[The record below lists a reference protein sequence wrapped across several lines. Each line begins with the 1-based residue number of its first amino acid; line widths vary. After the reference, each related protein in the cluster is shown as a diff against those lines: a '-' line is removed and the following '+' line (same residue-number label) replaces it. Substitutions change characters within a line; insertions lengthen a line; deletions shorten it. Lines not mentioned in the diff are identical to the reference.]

1 MTSTGKALLRRIA
14 FLLIAAAVLALP
26 RAGFSA
32 VTSADVSI
40 VKTLVSPDPAHPGD
54 VITFS
59 ITVSNAGPDAAPNV
73 VWSDV
78 LPPNTTLDEFDPPN
92 GSNCTSP
99 AAGGTGT
106 ISCTIASLAANSS
119 AGPFF
124 IELNPSSDA
133 GTVTNTATVT
143 TIASDPNPDNNSS
156 SATGHVVLNQVPTA
170 SGWALGALALAMAIG
185 GILFLRR

>member
-1 MTSTGKALLRRIA
+1 MTSTGKVLLRRIV
-14 FLLIAAAVLALP
+14 FPLLAAAVLALP
-26 RAGFSA
+26 RAGSA
-32 VTSADVSI
+32 SVTSADVSI
-40 VKTLVSPDPAHPGD
+40 VKTLVSPDPVHPGD
-54 VITFS
+54 VMSFS

-73 VWSDV
+73 VWSDT
-78 LPPNTTLDEFDPPN
+78 LPPKTTLDEFDPPG

-124 IELNPSSDA
+124 IELRPLSNA
-133 GTVTNTATVT
+133 ATITNTATVT
-143 TIASDPNPDNNSS
+143 TNAIDPNPDNNSS
-156 SATGHVVLNQVPTA
+156 SATGHIVLNQVPTA
-170 SGWALGALALAMAIG
+170 SGWALGALGLAMAIG

>member
-1 MTSTGKALLRRIA
+1 MTSTGKVRLHRIA
-14 FLLIAAAVLALP
+14 FLLIAVAVLALP

-40 VKTLVSPDPAHPGD
+40 VKTLVSPDPVHPGD
-54 VITFS
+54 VMTFS

-78 LPPNTTLDEFDPPN
+78 LPPDTTLDEFDPPG

-99 AAGGTGT
+99 VAGGTGT
-106 ISCTIASLAANSS
+106 ISCTIASLAANGS

-124 IELNPSSDA
+124 IELKPLSTA
-133 GTVTNTATVT
+133 GAVTNTATVT
-143 TIASDPNPDNNSS
+143 TNASDPNPDNNSS
-156 SATGHVVLNQVPTA
+156 SATGHIVLNQVPTA